1 MRGPLNTDDLWG
13 CSTVKMVLF
22 QRTIFRTIFSRAHQQ
37 TRDALWTVAFHVSH
51 YCRYVH
57 SKNRAGLSFSVA
69 LNSLSDRTMP
79 ELAVMRG
86 RKVTKNANRGLPFP
100 AEMYANVK
108 VPESIDWRLY
118 GMCTQLIM
126 CSRGSSPCQDI
137 QGLSSTP
144 LLQVLWPLW
153 RTRPSVVPAG
163 ALPPLEQ

>member
-1 MRGPLNTDDLWG
+1 MRGPLNTDDLWCCG
-13 CSTVKMVLF
+13 TIKMVLYKDGPPCSPAV
-22 QRTIFRTIFSRAHQQ
+22 QRCTLNWRIC
-37 TRDALWTVAFHVSH
+37 DVSH

-79 ELAVMRG
+79 ELAVLMG
-86 RKVTKNANRGLPFP
+86 RTVRKNPNRGLPFP
-100 AEMYANVK
+100 AELYKNVR

-126 CSRGSSPCQDI
+126 CRRGSSPWQDI
-137 QGLSSTP
+137 QGLSST
-144 LLQVLWPLW
+144 LFLQVLWPPW
-153 RTRPSVVPAG
+153 RTRPSVAPAG